1 MDAAAHSAIG
11 ATHPLARE
19 ENIVRV
25 YVWQMPVRISHWL
38 IFLSIVVLSFT
49 GYYLY
54 DPFIISRGNGAFLM
68 ARMRFIHEVTGFVFI
83 AAVLLRIY
91 WFFKGNRWAHW
102 RSFLP
107 LEKWWRR
114 GLRKQLKYY
123 VFLDPH
129 PDSEVGHNPLAAAT
143 YLIIFALM
151 VVEILT
157 GLALY
162 NHILGSKVL
171 GFFIGWLPS
180 FISVHYLREIHFLIM
195 FAFGAFVIHH
205 VYSAVLIG
213 IEERSGL
220 MGGIFSGYKFFPAAF
235 VASDP
240 ARRPHEEKIPAVPSG
255 PSHLLRTGKR
265 IGQGKAASASP
276 LPGVKTEPPN

>member
-1 MDAAAHSAIG
+1 MNAAAHSAVRE
-11 ATHPLARE
+11 THPLAHE

-25 YVWQMPVRISHWL
+25 YVWQWPVRIAHWL
-38 IFLSIVVLSFT
+38 IFLSILVLSFT
-49 GYYLY
+49 GYYMY
-54 DPFIISRGNGAFLM
+54 VPFIISRSSGAFLM
-68 ARMRFIHEVTGFVFI
+68 GTMRFIHEVAAFVFI
-83 AAVLLRIY
+83 AAVLLRFY

-102 RSFLP
+102 RGFVP
-107 LEKWWRR
+107 LQRSWRK
-114 GLRKQLKYY
+114 GLWKQLKYY
-123 VFLDPH
+123 LFLDRH

-143 YLIIFALM
+143 YLVVYGLM

-180 FISVHYLREIHFLIM
+180 LISVRYLREIHFLIM

-220 MGGIFSGYKFFPAAF
+220 VGGIFSGYKFFPAAF
-235 VASDP
+235 VATDP
-240 ARRPHEEKIPAVPSG
+240 TRRPHEETIPAVPAG
-255 PSHLLRTGKR
+255 ASHKLRTGKR
-265 IGQGKAASASP
+265 TG
-276 LPGVKTEPPN
+276 E